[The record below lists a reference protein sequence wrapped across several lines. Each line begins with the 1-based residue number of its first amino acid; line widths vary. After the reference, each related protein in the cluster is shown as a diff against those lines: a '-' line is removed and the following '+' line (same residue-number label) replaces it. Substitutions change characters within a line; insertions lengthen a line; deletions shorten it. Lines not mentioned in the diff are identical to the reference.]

1 MDEEPPQQN
10 QCLQYLLLRYKLS
23 LEDVQSEII
32 DMNNQAY
39 LKNHSYNIWQGKD
52 NRWKTYLP
60 DKDQKA
66 GRRLIAKSTRENLEK
81 EIINYYKSVDDTAKQ
96 KKITLRNWYQIWL
109 DYKKLQT
116 KASMYIR
123 RIGSDWD
130 NYYKDDALIDI
141 PLVKLE
147 YDTLQEW
154 ALRKVREHNLTKKQ
168 YYNMTIIIRQSLDY
182 AEQKHLITNNPFS
195 KVRIDAKLF
204 QTKKKPED
212 NTQVFLTNEQ
222 PMIEKEAWK
231 DFENTGVVA
240 CLAIPLAFQT
250 GLRLGEIVA
259 LKEMDIYGNYI
270 HIQRM
275 EVRTVQQLSDGTWT
289 KQTYDIVDHAKSIA
303 GEREVYLSRNA
314 KIILKRIIEAN
325 KEHSYSDNGY
335 LFLNKNGR
343 IHAKNVDYRIR
354 KYCRHIGISEKAMH
368 KIRKTYISTLID
380 GGLNINEVRKQA
392 GHEDER
398 TTYGNYCF
406 NRLTDTQTEKLLEL
420 ALCN

>member
-1 MDEEPPQQN
+1 MTQTNENEI
-10 QCLQYLLLRYKLS
+10 LRYILSHCKLS
-23 LEDVQSEII
+23 LEDVQSEIEN
-32 DMNNQAY
+32 MKNQAY

-60 DKDQKA
+60 DENQKA
-66 GRRLIAKSTRENLEK
+66 GRRLIAKSTKENLEK
-81 EIINYYKSVDDTAKQ
+81 EIISYYKSIDDTAKQ

-141 PLVKLE
+141 PIVNLE

-182 AEQKHLITNNPFS
+182 AVQKHLISDNPFS

-204 QTKKKPED
+204 QAKKKPED

-231 DFENTGVVA
+231 DFENTGVIA
-240 CLAIPLAFQT
+240 CLAIPFAFQT

-259 LKEMDIYGNYI
+259 LKETDICGNYI

-303 GEREVYLSRNA
+303 GEREVYLSRKA
-314 KIILKRIIEAN
+314 KEILKRIIEAN
-325 KEHSYSDNGY
+325 KEHDYSDNGY
-335 LFLNKNGR
+335 LFLNENGR

-406 NRLTDTQTEKLLEL
+406 NRLTDMQTENLLEL